1 MLNLYCTP
9 PLASA
14 TCERSFSAI
23 RRLKTWLRVNTVTNL
38 LIDIMFTNI
47 QKAQMDDLNIKAVAQ
62 EFAKKNEK
70 RINYFGSF
78 TE

>member
-1 MLNLYCTP
+1 MLNLYYTI
-9 PLASA
+9 PLTSA

-23 RRLKTWLRVNTVTNL
+23 RRLKTWLRVNTVANL

-62 EFAKKNEK
+62 EFANKNEE
-70 RINYFGSF
+70 RINYFGGF